1 MGARS
6 RLGGISHFL
15 VAGVLVMGGCAIDP
29 HLADGGGRVAI
40 SPDGKL
46 VATFQG
52 DPNKILL
59 RDPLT
64 LVESGELI
72 TRPYLGKVTRSVSSL
87 EFSRDGKRLLA
98 AGIDD
103 KVIVW
108 DVPNHTEIFR
118 REELTGIRQATISPD
133 GTLVAVAGPGN
144 KASLWRIED
153 QQKIAQLNGHFD
165 DVTAIAF
172 SHSGNLIATG
182 SADRTVRLWPLE
194 HLEHLEPVTLPEW
207 HHSPVSS
214 LAFSRD
220 DSLLAA
226 SAGSL
231 KLWRIADRRVIAL
244 ALSPA
249 PTPQASIG
257 AETLTAVLMGIV
269 SARSGQL
276 GGGPLGAPP
285 IGGITGSSGATVDLM
300 AAFSPD
306 DRLLA
311 VLRRPPSS
319 WHTMEI
325 VIAEISGSQVRSFT
339 CECIA
344 IAFRPDGL
352 AIATVGRDGIRYLN
366 LETHTPT
373 PVSQ

>member
-29 HLADGGGRVAI
+29 HLADGGRRVAI
-40 SPDGKL
+40 SPDGNL

-52 DPNKILL
+52 DLDKILL

-72 TRPYLGKVTRSVSSL
+72 TRPYVGKATKSINSL

-103 KVIVW
+103 TVIVW
-108 DVPNHTEIFR
+108 DVPNHAEIFR
-118 REELTGIRQATISPD
+118 RDELTGIRQATISPD

-144 KASLWRIED
+144 KASVWRIED
-153 QQKIAQLNGHFD
+153 QQKIAQLIGHFD

-172 SHSGNLIATG
+172 SNSGNLVATG
-182 SADRTVRLWPLE
+182 SVDRTVRLWPLE
-194 HLEHLEPVTLPEW
+194 HFQLLESETLPEW
-207 HHSPVSS
+207 HRSTVTS

-220 DSLLAA
+220 DTLLAA

-249 PTPQASIG
+249 PMPQAPLG
-257 AETLTAVLMGIV
+257 AEMLTAILMGIA
-269 SARSGQL
+269 SARSGQF

-285 IGGITGSSGATVDLM
+285 IGGITGSSSATVDLM

-311 VLRRPPSS
+311 VLRRNPSS
-319 WHTMEI
+319 WHAME
-325 VIAEISGSQVRSFT
+325 VVVTELGGSQVRVFD
-339 CECIA
+339 CECVA

-352 AIATVGRDGIRYLN
+352 AIAITSGDGIRYLS
-366 LETHTPT
+366 LESPAPV
-373 PVSQ
+373 PVSK

>member
-1 MGARS
+1 
-6 RLGGISHFL
+6 
-15 VAGVLVMGGCAIDP
+15 MGGCAIDP
-29 HLADGGGRVAI
+29 HLADGGGGIAF
-40 SPDGKL
+40 SPDGRL
-46 VATFQG
+46 AATFQG
-52 DPNKILL
+52 SPNKILL

-72 TRPYLGKVTRSVSSL
+72 TKSPFGKVAISVSSL
-87 EFSRDGKRLLA
+87 EFSRDGRRLLA
-98 AGIDD
+98 AGVDD
-103 KVIVW
+103 TVIVW
-108 DVPNHTEIFR
+108 DVSNHTEIFR

-144 KASLWRIED
+144 KASLWRIDD

-182 SADRTVRLWPLE
+182 SVDRTVRLWPLE
-194 HLEHLEPVTLPEW
+194 RLKLLESETLPEW
-207 HHSPVSS
+207 HRSPVTS

-244 ALSPA
+244 AALSSA
-249 PTPQASIG
+249 PTPQVSPG
-257 AETLTAVLMGIV
+257 AEVLAAVLMGIA

-285 IGGITGSSGATVDLM
+285 IGGIAGSSGAAVDLM

-306 DRLLA
+306 DRFLA
-311 VLRRPPSS
+311 VLRRTPSS
-319 WHTMEI
+319 WRTMEI
-325 VIAEISGSQVRSFT
+325 VIAEIAGGQVRRFT
-339 CECIA
+339 CDCVA
-344 IAFRPDGL
+344 IAFHPVGL

-366 LETHTPT
+366 LESKAPV